1 MEGATRAKG
10 GGELASSEKETN
22 RRGRSEPSFIH
33 DEETLSP
40 PPPRAGHRRRAI
52 DALAPEH
59 FQTPRAGLRRIALSS
74 GGVSPR
80 LALVRVTSRSR
91 VSALRPAL
99 DACLH
104 APRGSPG
111 ASLPAR
117 ARAPRS
123 AAAVTFS
130 FWRHRAGRADDRA
143 DGGRGR
149 PLAGADVPPPAPVL
163 RRVGAV
169 RLVRALAQGSEGSL
183 RASRRRRPVVRAGAG
198 DRPRARALPRHV
210 PRSRTSRSDAPS
222 PVVPP
227 PTPPLPGSAA

>member
-1 MEGATRAKG
+1 MTRK
-10 GGELASSEKETN
+10 
-22 RRGRSEPSFIH
+22 RS
-33 DEETLSP
+33 
-40 PPPRAGHRRRAI
+40 HRRRP
-52 DALAPEH
+52 APVIAGGRSTRWRPNI
-59 FQTPRAGLRRIALSS
+59 FKRRARDS
-74 GGVSPR
+74 GGSRFPPVASR
-80 LALVRVTSRSR
+80 LGSRSFASLR
-91 VSALRPAL
+91 ARASAHSGPLSTLR
-99 DACLH
+99 LH

-111 ASLPAR
+111 ASLPVR

-149 PLAGADVPPPAPVL
+149 PLAGAHVPPPAPVL

-227 PTPPLPGSAA
+227 PKPPLPGSAA

>member
-1 MEGATRAKG
+1 MEGATRAEG
-10 GGELASSEKETN
+10 GGSGRRRKKKRTAEDEAN
-22 RRGRSEPSFIH
+22 RLLFMTRKRSHRRRP
-33 DEETLSP
+33 
-40 PPPRAGHRRRAI
+40 GHRRRAI

-59 FQTPRAGLRRIALSS
+59 FQTPRAGLRRIALSA

-91 VSALRPAL
+91 VSALRPA
-99 DACLH
+99 LH

-149 PLAGADVPPPAPVL
+149 PLAGADVPPPASVL

-227 PTPPLPGSAA
+227 PPLPGSAA